1 MPTQELVIRTP
12 TRRGGLPKASLTDAG
27 LALVERLAGAGNDQR
42 TVAKEL
48 GLAWSTFRDL
58 RDRDEA
64 VQEALARG
72 QGTLADELTH
82 HLLKAARSGNV
93 TAAIYLTKA
102 RLGWIEGQVP
112 EGAPKTAVQVNIQ
125 IPRAMSDAEF
135 ARIVEGGA
143 KAREGG
149 SGPSPDGAEVRP

>member
-1 MPTQELVIRTP
+1 MLGVE
-12 TRRGGLPKASLTDAG
+12 
-27 LALVERLAGAGNDQR
+27 LVERASRAGKPKVSLTSAGLQRLEELASGGNDQR
-42 TVAKEL
+42 TIAKEL

-72 QGTLADELTH
+72 LGSLADELTH

-102 RLGWIEGQVP
+102 RLGWIEGQSPDGVAKP
-112 EGAPKTAVQVNIQ
+112 AVQVNIQ

-135 ARIVEGGA
+135 RRLV
-143 KAREGG
+143 
-149 SGPSPDGAEVRP
+149 GPSAGAGEGSNGPPALTCEATR

>member
-1 MPTQELVIRTP
+1 MTAELVTHTP
-12 TRRGGLPKASLTDAG
+12 RNGKAKIGLSDEG
-27 LALVERLAGAGNDQR
+27 LARLEELAGAGNDQR
-42 TVAKEL
+42 TIAKQL

-93 TAAIYLTKA
+93 VAAIYLTKA
-102 RLGWIEGQVP
+102 RLGWVEGQVP
-112 EGAPKTAVQVNIQ
+112 DGAPRTAVQVNIQ

-135 ARIVEGGA
+135 RRMVG
-143 KAREGG
+143 REG
-149 SGPSPDGAEVRP
+149 PSAPALPAGEAPA

>member
-1 MPTQELVIRTP
+1 MPTDLVTRTP
-12 TRRGGLPKASLTDAG
+12 RNGKAKTSLTDEG
-27 LALVERLAGAGNDQR
+27 LARLEELAGAGNDQR
-42 TVAKEL
+42 TIAKEL
-48 GLAWSTFRDL
+48 GIAWSTFRDL

-82 HLLKAARSGNV
+82 HLLKAARGGNV
-93 TAAIYLTKA
+93 VAAIYLTKA
-102 RLGWIEGQVP
+102 RLGWVEGQVP

-135 ARIVEGGA
+135 QRMVG
-143 KAREGG
+143 REGSSAPSLPAGQG
-149 SGPSPDGAEVRP
+149 SL

>member
-1 MPTQELVIRTP
+1 MPTKELVTRTP
-12 TRRGGLPKASLTDAG
+12 RNGKAKIGLTDAG
-27 LALVERLAGAGNDQR
+27 LARLEALAGAGNDQR
-42 TVAKEL
+42 TIAKEV
-48 GLAWSTFRDL
+48 GVAWSTFRAL

-72 QGTLADELTH
+72 HGTLADELTH
-82 HLLKAARSGNV
+82 HLLKAARKGNV

-102 RLGWIEGQVP
+102 RLGWVEGQVP

-135 ARIVEGGA
+135 RRIVGQPGEGTF
-143 KAREGG
+143 
-149 SGPSPDGAEVRP
+149 GPSLPSSAAPA